1 MWHDEYDFGLSLML
15 KGKKNEE
22 SFTVTPWT
30 VKGKINYDRLIE
42 EFGTQSIKDPLL
54 KKIEKYTG
62 PLHPLLRRKIFFSHR
77 DLDLILKQY
86 ELGHEFFLYTGR
98 GPSGHTHLGHL
109 VPWMLT
115 QHLQEKFGVDLY
127 FMMTDDEKFMHDSK
141 LGLHEAI
148 RYSHDNALDVLACG
162 FDPKK
167 TFIFSDIEYAKTLY
181 KIAVQVA
188 KHVTNST
195 VKAVFGFKSSTNI
208 GMLFF
213 PAMQAVPC
221 FLPSV
226 LTGKKLNCLIPAA
239 IDQDNYWRGIAR
251 EVAPKIGYPKPA
263 QIHSKFMP
271 GLGQGGKM
279 SASEPES
286 AIFTIDSPEEASN
299 KVMISFTGGRST
311 VQEQREK
318 GGEPDICPI
327 YQYYYFLMENDDDK
341 IKKIYEDCKSGSLL
355 CGDCKANL
363 AGKVKKFLVEHQK
376 KREKAKSYVDSVFL
390 KD

>member
-167 TFIFSDIEYAKTLY
+167 TFIFSDIDWENV
-181 KIAVQVA
+181 I
-188 KHVTNST
+188 
-195 VKAVFGFKSSTNI
+195 
-208 GMLFF
+208 LF
-213 PAMQAVPC
+213 
-221 FLPSV
+221 
-226 LTGKKLNCLIPAA
+226 
-239 IDQDNYWRGIAR
+239 
-251 EVAPKIGYPKPA
+251 
-263 QIHSKFMP
+263 
-271 GLGQGGKM
+271 
-279 SASEPES
+279 
-286 AIFTIDSPEEASN
+286 
-299 KVMISFTGGRST
+299 
-311 VQEQREK
+311 
-318 GGEPDICPI
+318 
-327 YQYYYFLMENDDDK
+327 
-341 IKKIYEDCKSGSLL
+341 
-355 CGDCKANL
+355 
-363 AGKVKKFLVEHQK
+363 
-376 KREKAKSYVDSVFL
+376 
-390 KD
+390 